1 MNRENHETVHARP
14 EKEVESV
21 VSDDQRYRS
30 FFQNAIEGIFQTT
43 PEGRYLAANPA
54 LARIYGYES
63 PAELQE
69 ELQDIGRQLYV
80 RAARRAEFLE
90 LIGRDGKVANF
101 ESQVYRQDGTVIWI
115 SENAVAVRDDS
126 GRLLYYE
133 GFVVDVTARR
143 ETEAALERT
152 RDELA
157 RSLAELRATQQQVV
171 QQERLRALGE
181 MVTGV
186 GHDFNNALSL
196 ILGYAEI
203 LQHQCRKHPAGND
216 FAEYAQTIITASLDA
231 AEIVGRLREFHRPA
245 EPGETQS
252 LLPLNAIVEQAVT
265 FTRPRWSAES
275 IARGMPIEV
284 ITDLSVIPPL
294 RGNAPEIRELLT
306 NLIFNA
312 VDAMPQGGTITLR
325 TRAMEDRI
333 ELLVVDTG
341 VGMSEEVARRCFEP
355 FFTTKGESGSGLGL
369 SMVYGTIER
378 HNGVVNVKSRPGGGT
393 TFIIQFPGDTT
404 GASAE
409 QAEPE
414 RGTRPLR
421 ILVVDDQPVQC
432 EMLAHALQRDWHT
445 VDVAGNGREAIKLL
459 ERREF
464 DLVITDKVM
473 PEMNGDQLAVAIKS
487 REPDTRIILLT
498 GFGDLEEGEHQS
510 EFVDLVLGKPVSLAD
525 LRAAIGRVM
534 GLPASVRAGVSPE
547 INLPNRPQREVSR
560 CSVMLGS
567 SFRRD
572 AETSARD
579 RRAPRKLAAAR
590 ARFGNPESR
599 KQKQLFLPGCG
610 FAGRRLRRFW
620 CRCRHC
626 AMAGGAL
633 PLWDSSRD
641 WPVARAEGVFA
652 QQGWGLCRDTR
663 C

>member
-1 MNRENHETVHARP
+1 MNRENQDIDRTIRETEA
-14 EKEVESV
+14 ESV
-21 VSDDQRYRS
+21 VSDDQRYRG

-43 PEGRYLAANPA
+43 PDGRYLAANPA

-63 PAELQE
+63 PIELQE
-69 ELQDIGRQLYV
+69 KLQDIGRQLYV
-80 RAARRAEFLE
+80 DPQRRTEFLE
-90 LIGRDGKVANF
+90 RMERDGAVTNF
-101 ESQVYRQDGTVIWI
+101 ESQVYRQDGSVIWI
-115 SENAVAVRDDS
+115 SENAVAVHDGP

-143 ETEAALERT
+143 ETEADLEKT

-171 QQERLRALGE
+171 QRERLRALGE

-186 GHDFNNALSL
+186 AHDFNNALSL

-203 LQHQCRKHPAGND
+203 MQRQCRKHPAGND
-216 FAEYAQTIITASLDA
+216 FAEYAQTILTASLDA
-231 AEIVGRLREFHRPA
+231 VEIVSRLQEFHRPA
-245 EPGETQS
+245 EPSETQS

-306 NLIFNA
+306 SLIFNA

-325 TRAMEDRI
+325 TRTEGDRI
-333 ELLVVDTG
+333 ELIIADTG
-341 VGMSEEVARRCFEP
+341 IGMSEEVMRRCFEP
-355 FFTTKGESGSGLGL
+355 FFTTKGERGSGLGL

-378 HNGVVNVKSRPGGGT
+378 HNGTVNVQSMPGSGT
-393 TFIIQFPGDTT
+393 TFVIHFPSDATGLPSADTEVE
-404 GASAE
+404 A
-409 QAEPE
+409 
-414 RGTRPLR
+414 GTRPLR

-445 VDVAGNGREAIKLL
+445 VDVAGNGREALKLL

-487 REPDTRIILLT
+487 QEPDTRIILLT
-498 GFGDLEEGEHQS
+498 GFGDSEHGEHQS

-525 LRAAIGRVM
+525 LRAAINRVM
-534 GLPASVRAGVSPE
+534 G
-547 INLPNRPQREVSR
+547 
-560 CSVMLGS
+560 
-567 SFRRD
+567 
-572 AETSARD
+572 
-579 RRAPRKLAAAR
+579 
-590 ARFGNPESR
+590 
-599 KQKQLFLPGCG
+599 
-610 FAGRRLRRFW
+610 
-620 CRCRHC
+620 
-626 AMAGGAL
+626 
-633 PLWDSSRD
+633 
-641 WPVARAEGVFA
+641 
-652 QQGWGLCRDTR
+652 
-663 C
+663 